1 MGAAGARILVV
12 EDDPDLALL
21 SMGVLQRAGYEVMV
35 AHTGAEGIRISRE
48 HLPDLTIL
56 DFELPDMDAIEVL
69 DLIRDG
75 ADRAPNPVLI
85 LTGARHG
92 ASDQIRGLEH
102 GATDYLA
109 KGIDRAI
116 FLARVKTALREHRGE
131 EGAIRRGA
139 LLIDS
144 RAGTV
149 QLDGRPLHLD
159 RKPMLLLYQLAK
171 QEGAVLTREELLR
184 LVWSSSYEGF
194 ERSVDQAVYAARKA
208 LGDPH
213 WIQTIA
219 GFGYRFHT
227 LR

>member
-1 MGAAGARILVV
+1 MRQRDAGDRDAKRARVGEV
-12 EDDPDLALL
+12 GQAKPD
-21 SMGVLQRAGYEVMV
+21 G
-35 AHTGAEGIRISRE
+35 RE
-48 HLPDLTIL
+48 HLPDPTML
-56 DFELPDMDAIEVL
+56 ELERAAREAVGVL
-69 DLIRDG
+69 DLSRDG

-85 LTGARHG
+85 LTGVRHG

-116 FLARVKTALREHRGE
+116 FLARVKAALREHRGE
-131 EGAIRRGA
+131 EGVIRRGV
-139 LLIDS
+139 LQIDS

-149 QLDGRPLHLD
+149 LLDGRPLHLD

-171 QEGAVLTREELLR
+171 EEGAVLTREELLR
-184 LVWSSSYEGF
+184 LVWGSSYEGF
-194 ERSVDQAVYAARKA
+194 ERSVDQAVYSARKA

-219 GFGYRFHT
+219 GFGYRFRT

>member
-12 EDDPDLALL
+12 EDDPELASL
-21 SMGVLQRAGYEVMV
+21 SMGVLERAGYEVMV

-48 HLPDLTIL
+48 YFPDLTLL

-69 DLIRDG
+69 DSMRDG
-75 ADRAPNPVLI
+75 ADRTPSPVLI
-85 LTGARHG
+85 LTGARG
-92 ASDQIRGLEH
+92 GTSDQVRGLEH

-109 KGIDRAI
+109 KGLDRAI
-116 FLARVKTALREHRGE
+116 FLARVQAALRERRADD
-131 EGAIRRGA
+131 GAIRRGA
-139 LLIDS
+139 LLIDP
-144 RAGTV
+144 RTGTIRM
-149 QLDGRPLHLD
+149 DGRPLHLD

-184 LVWSSSYEGF
+184 LVWSNDYEGF

-219 GFGYRFHT
+219 GFGYRFRT